1 MSIITKVKDLFGIE
15 CDDDKKLKA
24 AVKALMESEYWPVFE
39 QAILSRREGWIKD
52 TRDPRVYQ
60 NQSELSSVMA
70 HVAEADWLLEIF
82 QSVKPQQ
89 TDA

>member
-1 MSIITKVKDLFGIE
+1 MSIVKKAKDLFGIE
-15 CDDDKKLKA
+15 SDDDKKLKA
-24 AVKALMESEYWPVFE
+24 AVKALSESEFFPVLE
-39 QAILSRREGWIKD
+39 QAIRARREDWIKD